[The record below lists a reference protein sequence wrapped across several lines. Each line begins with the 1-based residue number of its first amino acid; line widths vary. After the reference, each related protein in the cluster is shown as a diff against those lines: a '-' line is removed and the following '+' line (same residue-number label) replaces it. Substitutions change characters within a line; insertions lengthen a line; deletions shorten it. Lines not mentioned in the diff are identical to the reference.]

1 MEKKYILFNIEKCLN
16 IAFIPCMN
24 DQKKLV
30 KYTDHPLYPNDKDIA
45 NLFADTLPI
54 IKLPGKLKQRL

>member
-1 MEKKYILFNIEKCLN
+1 
-16 IAFIPCMN
+16 MN

-54 IKLPGKLKQRL
+54 IKLPGNFKERL